1 MATKRELMEANYV
14 HPDVEEYNSDIN
26 LCGLPPCDHSKMIKD
41 EKTGEK
47 HRYCM
52 KLQIPV
58 EEYDFCK
65 YHSDEEWT
73 KLIGEMG
80 SLLQIQ
86 DEAIKAGKRRK
97 RQKYWMIASILVV
110 LAVLVYALI
119 K

>member
-1 MATKRELMEANYV
+1 MATKQELMEANYV
-14 HPDVEEYNSDIN
+14 HPDVEEYKYGVEY
-26 LCGLPPCDHSKMIKD
+26 CGLSPCDHSKMIKD
-41 EKTGEK
+41 ERTGEK

-52 KLQIPV
+52 KLQMPV

-65 YHSDEEWT
+65 YHSDKEWA

-86 DEAIKAGKRRK
+86 DEAIKAGKRKK